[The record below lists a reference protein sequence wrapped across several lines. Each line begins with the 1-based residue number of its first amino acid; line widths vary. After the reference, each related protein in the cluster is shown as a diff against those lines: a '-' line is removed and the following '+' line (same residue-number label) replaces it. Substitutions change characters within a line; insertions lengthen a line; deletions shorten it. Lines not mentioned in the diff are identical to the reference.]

1 MRLGMNYGSCVNVGV
16 NQNGLYLSVVFLF
29 RLGHPPLF
37 IPWPDISATK
47 KRGFFFF
54 KLVELR
60 FAKCPR
66 IPFVISQRLMDK
78 ISDALGGVS
87 PISNMAEVM

>member
-1 MRLGMNYGSCVNVGV
+1 MNYGGCINVGV

-37 IPWPDISATK
+37 IPWPDISKMK
-47 KRGFFFF
+47 KRAFFFF
-54 KLVELR
+54 KQVELR

-78 ISDALGGVS
+78 ISDTLGGMGPVS
-87 PISNMAEVM
+87 NVAGVM